1 MKWPKFRRILE
12 REPLN
17 YRTERQ
23 TGSHAKMVSDSGY
36 PTLRL
41 AFHNR
46 QELPGGLIRRI
57 LTRDVGLEPDKARDL
72 LR

>member
-1 MKWPKFRRILE
+1 MQWPKFRRVLE

-17 YRTERQ
+17 YSVERQ
-23 TGSHAKMVSDSGY
+23 TGSHAKLVSASGY

-41 AFHNR
+41 AFHDR

-57 LTRDVGLEPDKARDL
+57 LTRDVGLDVDTAREL